1 MALKVEEEKRK
12 EIYSTINKEK
22 SDSLKKKLVLVQK
35 LNEERTKKQ
44 EDIYEVEY
52 LELKRKYDLEYE
64 KIYSEISSIVKGT
77 TYPSISDEE
86 QKKYE
91 IGKHDTAAETGI
103 PEFWL
108 TALQNASNFVV
119 INENDEKI
127 LKHLNE
133 IKVVNKEDKLS
144 FTVEFH
150 FSANEWFSDSVLTK
164 TYLFDTKDHQLH
176 GVQRSGVNWKSED
189 KVPNKIIKTKT
200 IKSKTLNKIILFI

>member
-144 FTVEFH
+144 FTVEFL
-150 FSANEWFSDSVLTK
+150 FLANEWFSDSVLTK

-176 GVQRSGVNWKSED
+176 GVQRSGVNWKSGD